1 MAGSLQTI
9 GDLRRIRVARLRP
22 ARDVTPN
29 EGATIVAN
37 DPMRQAPPEP

>member
-1 MAGSLQTI
+1 MAASLQTI
-9 GDLRRIRVARLRP
+9 GDPRRIRPRGCDVI
-22 ARDVTPN
+22 RD